1 MMRAISVM
9 QKLKEAERNVKEYES
24 ETCFQIDDLDKE
36 PIVMGA
42 KKYPKKTIAELDQFN
57 GNVTVRI
64 GSCKSHI
71 ELEWRDAKSL
81 GKWLV
86 NMLTT
91 FKQRVVYFNVED
103 RFATVTENILKHF
116 HLKPYIE
123 DDIKETI
130 KMLQELIGETNNV

>member
-9 QKLKEAERNVKEYES
+9 QKLKEAERTVKEYES

-42 KKYPKKTIAELDQFN
+42 KKHPKKTIAELDQFN

-91 FKQRVVYFNVED
+91 FKQRVVYFNVDD

-116 HLKPYIE
+116 HL
-123 DDIKETI
+123 
-130 KMLQELIGETNNV
+130 